1 MRTFAKRLLMAFVGI
16 LIALVIAEAALRIL
30 GKRYTGS
37 TYTADPVLGW
47 GLRPGASA
55 WEADEGVAWTRINSH
70 GYRDRERTVS
80 KPRGV
85 YRVAVLGDSYTEARQ
100 VAMDKTFTALA
111 EEALNRRRCVGEG
124 GVEVLNFGVPGYGTA
139 QELLQLR
146 ERVWPFSP
154 DMIVLQFHAGN
165 DMYNNYRALNISG
178 ADLSPYFLL
187 KDGRLELDD
196 SFRHGRAFHPAYI
209 RLKRV
214 AADITN
220 SSVVLQVLYKMV
232 RVVAQRRTEA
242 RLKANARDTPA
253 PDARTPPPE
262 YPKYLGY
269 LPPAIPSMVEA
280 WRVTE
285 ALITEFGD
293 EVRSHHVP
301 LLLLI
306 APTRH
311 QVHPD
316 PKVHDAYRAQYGIE
330 SLEYADDRVDQHARA
345 QGIPVLR
352 LSKPLIEEARRTGA
366 YVAGFANTAPND
378 GHLNEQGHAVVA
390 RELVEAICAMAAAK
404 AKAGAREPAALTGS
418 S

>member
-1 MRTFAKRLLMAFVGI
+1 MSAKKRVLMTLFST
-16 LIALVIAEAALRIL
+16 LIALAIGEAALRAL
-30 GKRYTGS
+30 GKKYTGS

-47 GLRPGASA
+47 ALRPGAAA

-80 KPRGV
+80 KPPGV
-85 YRVAVLGDSYTEARQ
+85 YRAAVLGDSYTEARQ
-100 VAMDKTFTALA
+100 VPMDKTFTALA
-111 EEALNRRRCVGEG
+111 EEALNRRRCVGEA

-146 ERVWPFSP
+146 ERVWQFSP

-165 DMYNNYRALNISG
+165 DMYNNLRALNITG
-178 ADLSPYFLL
+178 ADLAPYFLL

-209 RLKRV
+209 RLKRF
-214 AADITN
+214 AADVTN
-220 SSVVLQVLYKMV
+220 SSVVLQLMYKMV
-232 RVVAQRRTEA
+232 RLYAHRQAEQ
-242 RLKANARDTPA
+242 RLKAEMAS
-253 PDARTPPPE
+253 PDANIPPPE
-262 YPKYLGY
+262 YQNYLGY

-285 ALITEFGD
+285 ALITEFGN
-293 EVRSHHVP
+293 EVRARRVP
-301 LLLLI
+301 LLVVI
-306 APTRH
+306 MPTRH

-316 PKVHDAYRAQYGIE
+316 ATVQAAYRAKYGIE

-345 QGIPVLR
+345 RGIPVLR
-352 LSKPLIEEARRTGA
+352 LSTPLIEEARRTGA

-378 GHLNEQGHAVVA
+378 GHLNERGHAVVA
-390 RELVEAICAMAAAK
+390 RELVEAMCRIASAH
-404 AKAGAREPAALTGS
+404 GRRAR
-418 S
+418 